1 MTLTVG
7 QKLPVR
13 LGLGGDEG
21 TETGSR
27 TKYCHA
33 LTLPPST
40 LLGGKITQFSHG
52 SLALCLKI
60 WKIEL
65 LPSQIN
71 VED

>member
-1 MTLTVG
+1 MTLSETEA
-7 QKLPVR
+7 PS
-13 LGLGGDEG
+13 EG
-21 TETGSR
+21 WGEGSR

-65 LPSQIN
+65 HPSPSKVQ
-71 VED
+71 D